1 MIYYFDWAPV
11 VSVLRWL
18 YEQQNIKPPEINRY
32 NKILL
37 LSFPSYS
44 PNQLLFTFWFFHES
58 STIHFTTCQKW
69 NVFFFFLK
77 RYTCLIFQF
86 SHDFI
91 FYLFASRIFTYLSSV
106 LSPKFGIKNLH
117 ESESCSVVSDSLW
130 LQGLY
135 AMEFSREEY
144 WCGSL
149 PLLLGIFPTQG
160 SNPGLLHC
168 GWILYQLSHK
178 GSPRILEWVAY
189 LFSIRSS
196 QPRNWTRV
204 SCIAGRFFTSCA
216 IEVIKMRTNKVIG
229 KDVRIHA
236 LLTLFFL

>member
-1 MIYYFDWAPV
+1 MSSRTLSPQKSIDIIKSFYCPFLPTHQINCFLP
-11 VSVLRWL
+11 SGFFMKVL
-18 YEQQNIKPPEINRY
+18 QF
-32 NKILL
+32 ILL
-37 LSFPSYS
+37 PVKSEMS
-44 PNQLLFTFWFFHES
+44 
-58 STIHFTTCQKW
+58 
-69 NVFFFFLK
+69 FFFLK

-236 LLTLFFL
+236 LLTLLFL